1 MKCLVSGATGFIGS
15 SLCSQ
20 LLDRGDEVIALS
32 KRGQPL
38 AGGAPTIPLDLAAAM
53 PDATLLRG
61 VDVVFHLAGIAH
73 QNARASAY
81 RELNELATLRLARL
95 AAAAGVACFVFLSS
109 VKAMGPAADD
119 SERAERDG
127 GAPTDPYGWSKWSA
141 ENALQAE
148 FAQGPMAVVILRP
161 ALVYGPAAKGNLALL
176 ARGVRA
182 GLPRPPPL
190 GARSM
195 VALADLV
202 QLLCMV
208 PAEARPGVQTWIVTD
223 GQRYSTR
230 LVYDQLRLAAG
241 KGVGR
246 AWLPAPA
253 WRLAAALLDMRA
265 GRRGDSTFD
274 KLFGTELYSNG
285 AVLAATRWRP
295 RTQLQ
300 DLAVELVAAGSA
312 AG

>member
-1 MKCLVSGATGFIGS
+1 MSGATGFIGRD
-15 SLCSQ
+15 LCRQ
-20 LLDRGDEVIALS
+20 LLERGDEVIALS
-32 KRGQPL
+32 KGGAPL
-38 AGGAPTIPLDLAAAM
+38 ASGAPTIALDLAGAM
-53 PDATLLRG
+53 PRPQMLEG

-73 QNARASAY
+73 QNAQASAY
-81 RELNELATLRLARL
+81 RELNELATLQLARL
-95 AAAAGVACFVFLSS
+95 SAAAGVACFVFLSS
-109 VKAMGPAADD
+109 VKAMGAAADD
-119 SERAERDG
+119 SERAEPDG
-127 GAPTDPYGWSKWSA
+127 GAPADPYGWSKWSA

-148 FAQGPMAVVILRP
+148 FAHGPMAVVILRP

-202 QLLCMV
+202 ELLGIV
-208 PAEARPGVQTWIVTD
+208 PADARPGVQTWIVTD

-230 LVYDQLRLAAG
+230 YIYDQLRLAAG
-241 KGVGR
+241 MGVGH
-246 AWLPAPA
+246 AWLPTPA
-253 WRLAAALLDMRA
+253 WRLAAALLDLRG
-265 GRRGDSTFD
+265 GRRVESTFA
-274 KLFGTELYSNG
+274 KLFGTELYSNR

-300 DLAVELVAAGSA
+300 DVAAELMATAGSP
-312 AG
+312 G